1 MKDISKAFK
10 NIEPINKGWSNDTKY
25 FVETFEN
32 QKCLLRVSD
41 ISEYQTKKQEF
52 ENINMSLPIDFGV
65 CDNG

>member
-41 ISEYQTKKQEF
+41 ISEYQTKKTR
-52 ENINMSLPIDFGV
+52 V
-65 CDNG
+65 